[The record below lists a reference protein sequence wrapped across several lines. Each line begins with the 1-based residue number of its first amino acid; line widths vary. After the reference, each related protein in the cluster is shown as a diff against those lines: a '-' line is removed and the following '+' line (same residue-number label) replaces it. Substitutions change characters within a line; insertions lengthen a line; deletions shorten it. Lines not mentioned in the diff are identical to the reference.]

1 MTQKFNKSVRKMRVS
16 LEEVEESR
24 RVQMTKKVEEKRE
37 LMAGLSLLFFCIL
50 VFLLLSA
57 LKLGSTRGKYISNAF
72 IVIYCCYC
80 FHFV

>member
-57 LKLGSTRGKYISNAF
+57 LILGFY
-72 IVIYCCYC
+72 
-80 FHFV
+80 